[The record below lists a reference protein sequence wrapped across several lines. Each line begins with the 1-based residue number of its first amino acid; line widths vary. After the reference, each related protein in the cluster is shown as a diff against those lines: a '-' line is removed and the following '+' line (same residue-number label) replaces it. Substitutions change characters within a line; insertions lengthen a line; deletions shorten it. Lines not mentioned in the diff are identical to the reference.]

1 MIDSRQKCP
10 EILIK
15 GGKMRKIILTFL
27 LLGVILV
34 TACGTQEEAS
44 TEQEELKNNQIYVYC
59 VNSDKT
65 DIVKKVYSF
74 DEDKDLSQN
83 VSEIIEYLSDLE
95 KTEEYQTPIPEGI
108 EYIGNDVKSHHG
120 WVQIS
125 FSILYDTVDADSL
138 LFFKACVVETLL
150 QIDDMEVVTISLTD
164 LANSDPETA
173 TVTESFNQDSF
184 TMSFG
189 NANGYEQKGAI
200 VIYFANESGEA
211 LKEYRKTVEI
221 SNNTSL
227 ARVVVEALIQ
237 GPEEEGYQ
245 ATIPAATTI
254 RNISVKDGIC
264 YIDLSDEF
272 YDMDNPLKND
282 IIVYSI
288 VNSLAELPTVSK
300 VQFLKNG
307 EKQQFFRETMPFDGI
322 FERNLD
328 LIEEDIEE

>member
-1 MIDSRQKCP
+1 MKKIK
-10 EILIK
+10 LI
-15 GGKMRKIILTFL
+15 L
-27 LLGVILV
+27 LLVCTLLI
-34 TACGTQEEAS
+34 TACTSQKEES
-44 TEQEELKNNQIYVYC
+44 TEQSELKNNQIYVYC

-65 DIVKKVYSF
+65 GVVQNIYSL

-83 VSEIIEYLSDLE
+83 VSEIINYLSRIE
-95 KTEEYQTPIPEGI
+95 TTEEYQTPIPDGI
-108 EYIGNDVKSHHG
+108 EYIDSDLKSHHG
-120 WVQIS
+120 WLEVS
-125 FSILYDTVDADSL
+125 FSIVYDSVDADSL
-138 LFFKACVVETLL
+138 LFFKTCVVETLL
-150 QIDDMEVVTISLTD
+150 QIEGVEVVSLSLTD
-164 LANSDPETA
+164 LASADVETA
-173 TVTESFNQDSF
+173 TVTENFNQDSF
-184 TMSFG
+184 TLSFG
-189 NANGYEQKGAI
+189 NANGYKQSGAI

-221 SNNTSL
+221 SNNMSL
-227 ARVVVEALIQ
+227 ARIVVEALIE

-245 ATIPAATTI
+245 ATIPDKTTI

-264 YIDLSDEF
+264 YVDFSDEF
-272 YDMDNPLKND
+272 YNTENPLKND

-328 LIEEDIEE
+328 LIEEDTEE